1 DFQFKGFWVDP
12 LTGETDYDFVVGE
25 LNSIIHGG
33 DLEIC
38 QDEIDND
45 GDGLS
50 GCQDPEC
57 NLALMPMGFQCNYPE
72 EYMCTDGW
80 DNDVDGYSDYDE
92 IDCVSASCGEG
103 SIIWS
108 YLPGEDQTE
117 PPARKGCCGEN
128 QCINIDDECVDYDIY
143 YETGG
148 GNSYYIC
155 GDRNYW
161 DRCGDVEDSNSNKEE
176 GELSDGEG
184 FVCQSGPYRWV
195 AI

>member
-1 DFQFKGFWVDP
+1 MQK
-12 LTGETDYDFVVGE
+12 YD
-25 LNSIIHGG
+25 IP
-33 DLEIC
+33 
-38 QDEIDND
+38 
-45 GDGLS
+45 GLS
-50 GCQDPEC
+50 IAISKGDEFIQAC
-57 NLALMPMGFQCNYPE
+57 NF
-72 EYMCTDGW
+72 
-80 DNDVDGYSDYDE
+80 S
-92 IDCVSASCGEG
+92 
-103 SIIWS
+103 
-108 YLPGEDQTE
+108 
-117 PPARKGCCGEN
+117 RH
-128 QCINIDDECVDYDIY
+128 